1 MGDYFKSLLESPSN
15 KLPVSPQP
23 GYASNDILHAP
34 ISNDEIKT
42 VLQSLKRNKAP
53 GVEGLPP
60 IAFKLFNNQ
69 LIQTLVSLFN
79 KVLED
84 ETYPEAWSTGI
95 IKPIYKKGSK
105 NDPKNYRGISLLP
118 IMGKLF
124 FAIMADRLTC
134 WADLN
139 NKLNE
144 IKFGFKKNRR
154 TSDAI
159 FILHTAIQVAKN
171 RRNHYSLALWILPR
185 PLTLSTTIFCGQ
197 NCPQLV

>member
-1 MGDYFKSLLESPSN
+1 M
-15 KLPVSPQP
+15 
-23 GYASNDILHAP
+23 
-34 ISNDEIKT
+34 
-42 VLQSLKRNKAP
+42 
-53 GVEGLPP
+53 
-60 IAFKLFNNQ
+60 FKLFNNQ
-69 LIQTLVSLFN
+69 LIHTLVSLFN

-84 ETYPEAWSTGI
+84 ETYPEAWCTGI

-105 NDPKNYRGISLLP
+105 KDPQNYTGISLIP

-124 FAIMADRLTC
+124 SAIMADRLTC

-144 IKFGFKKNRR
+144 AQFGVRKNIR

-159 FILHTAIQVAKN
+159 FILHTAIQVAKKQKKPLFT
-171 RRNHYSLALWILPR
+171 SFVDLPR